1 MRKHASRATLDD
13 RGISLVEV
21 LVAIIILGGALASIA
36 AAGGHAARQ
45 VAGSRRDL
53 NVSAAVQSQ
62 METLRTRGY
71 KGISSGNTSADTAV
85 VNGYW
90 MEWTVSGEDPKEVV
104 LEVHWTNRA
113 GTAVRD
119 TVILN
124 FPSLDTL

>member
-1 MRKHASRATLDD
+1 MSKHASRATLDN

-45 VAGSRRDL
+45 VAVSRRDL
-53 NVSAAVQSQ
+53 HVSAAVQGQ
-62 METLRTRGY
+62 METLRAAGY
-71 KGISSGNTSADTAV
+71 KGISSDTAV
-85 VNGYW
+85 VQGYQ
-90 MEWTVSGEDPKEVV
+90 MAWTVSGTEPKKVV
-104 LEVHWTNRA
+104 LEVRWTNRA